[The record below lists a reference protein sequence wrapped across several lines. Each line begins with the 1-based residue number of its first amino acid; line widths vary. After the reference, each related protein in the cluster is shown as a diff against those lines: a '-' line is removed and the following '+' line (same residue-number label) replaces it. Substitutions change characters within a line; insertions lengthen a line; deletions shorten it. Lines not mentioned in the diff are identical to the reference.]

1 MTFDK
6 TSNEPYV
13 LFRSDLNFAH
23 ISAGRIPV
31 RIFKDCSEQIT
42 LVFVSYSITLYVL
55 GGFHPIRSQLM
66 LLQFIKKNLLEP
78 AENYRPIS
86 ILAIVS
92 KVMERYVCNRLYC
105 HVSQSITSLQHGFTR
120 SRWGGT

>member
-1 MTFDK
+1 
-6 TSNEPYV
+6 
-13 LFRSDLNFAH
+13 
-23 ISAGRIPV
+23 
-31 RIFKDCSEQIT
+31 
-42 LVFVSYSITLYVL
+42 
-55 GGFHPIRSQLM
+55 M

-120 SRWGGT
+120 SRWEGTLQKQTDTLYLYFAKAFDTVDHVMLIKKLK